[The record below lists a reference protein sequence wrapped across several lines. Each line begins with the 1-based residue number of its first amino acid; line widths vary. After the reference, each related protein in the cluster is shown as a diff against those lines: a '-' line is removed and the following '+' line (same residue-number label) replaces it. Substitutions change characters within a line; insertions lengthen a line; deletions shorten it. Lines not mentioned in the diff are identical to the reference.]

1 MIIEFCCDKESNMG
15 KVGDELGL
23 TVCRL
28 FKEAF
33 DLTKPAI
40 INQVIGYVKDHP
52 GISLWGSLPCTVW
65 CSWQHMNVY
74 KLGDPYRKKLMARR
88 AASMRLFANFVK
100 VAREVRR
107 GGGAKFLL
115 NGQKGQSDGPSP
127 KYPVS
132 STTSTSQKPS
142 VTAALSG

>member
-15 KVGDELGL
+15 KVGKELGL

-40 INQVIGYVKDHP
+40 INQVIDFVKDHP

-74 KLGDPYRKKLMARR
+74 KLGDP
-88 AASMRLFANFVK
+88 
-100 VAREVRR
+100 
-107 GGGAKFLL
+107 
-115 NGQKGQSDGPSP
+115 
-127 KYPVS
+127 
-132 STTSTSQKPS
+132 
-142 VTAALSG
+142 

>member
-15 KVGDELGL
+15 KVGKELGL
-23 TVCRL
+23 IVCRL
-28 FKEAF
+28 FEEAF

-40 INQVIGYVKDHP
+40 INQEIDFVKDHP
-52 GISLWGSLPCTVW
+52 GISLWGSLPCIVW

-74 KLGDPYRKKLMARR
+74 KLGDPYRKQLMARR

-107 GGGAKFLL
+107 GGGDVSC
-115 NGQKGQSDGPSP
+115 QRGQSDGPSLKCP
-127 KYPVS
+127 AS
-132 STTSTSQKPS
+132 STTLTSQKAS
-142 VTAALSG
+142 VTAAPSA